1 MLSHSV
7 NAAVSR
13 HAKSLLVHDPPS
25 SGLSLLQDVSADC
38 KSGTVCSTSTS
49 SEMHIHKKKGLSIFV
64 CRLCLYPV
72 AWLVH
77 IWLEVLFI
85 PTTRLVLIQ
94 QKLCLHLQVCSHPA
108 EGFVYI
114 LRNIRSHPAGYFYT
128 NLNTSS
134 HTLPGQKKEIVT
146 SIFSCEH

>member
-1 MLSHSV
+1 MTLHRQDFHCYKTFLLTVKVVRS
-7 NAAVSR
+7 APR
-13 HAKSLLVHDPPS
+13 RRRLKCTFIKKS
-25 SGLSLLQDVSADC
+25 
-38 KSGTVCSTSTS
+38 
-49 SEMHIHKKKGLSIFV
+49 LSIFV

-94 QKLCLHLQVCSHPA
+94 QKLCLHLQVCSHPV

-114 LRNIRSHPAGYFYT
+114 LRNIRSHPAGYFYM

-134 HTLPGQKKEIVT
+134 HTLPGLPSNRRKKLLSPFLAVNTENKSVLHT
-146 SIFSCEH
+146 R